1 MSAKGPTTVLHRLID
16 AAFRAPLVVLFV
28 VLLVASLGLRS
39 LQRLPI
45 DAVPDVTNVQVQ
57 ILTDAPALS
66 PTEVE
71 RQITFPVENAMSG
84 LVGVEQVRSISRFG
98 LSAVTVVFHE
108 GTDIYFARQLVLERL
123 AEARA
128 QIPSH
133 LGEPEMAPLS
143 TGLGEIF
150 QFELRGSPM
159 CSEGQEDDDACYSL
173 MELRTLLDWYIAP
186 RLRWVDGVVEV
197 NSFGGELRT
206 YEVQLDPQRL
216 AAYRISL
223 ARVLEALREN
233 NANAGGAYIEHAGE
247 QRLIRGEALI
257 DGLDELARVVV
268 DVRDGTPI
276 LIGDLGALRFAPM
289 VRQGAVTRDGAG
301 EIVNG
306 IVMMRIG
313 ANSRTVV
320 EDVRREVERL
330 EPTLPPGVTIE
341 VFYDRSELIARTIK
355 TVAENLIEGGV
366 LVVLVLLLLL
376 GSLRGGLLVAAV
388 IPLSMLGAF
397 IAMDLAGVPGNLMS
411 LGAVDFG
418 LIVDGAVVMVDSVVV
433 GLAARGSPGDGA
445 ADSGEDHRGR
455 RERARAAARGVS
467 RPVLFGV
474 AIITVVYVPIL
485 SLGGIEGKMFRPMAF
500 TVVFALLSSLAL
512 ALTLVPALSVSVLGR
527 GVKGDDTW
535 LLRQVRRVFTPLLTG
550 ALDRPWVVLA
560 IAAAAIV
567 GAASLASRLGAEFVP
582 TLDEGAIA
590 IQASRLS
597 SVSLEESIEATT
609 RVERCLLERFPDEV
623 ETVVSKTGR
632 PEIATDPM
640 GVNLSDIYVILRPRA
655 EWTAARD
662 REQLVAAMR
671 AALQREVPGQQ
682 YAFTQPIELRTNE
695 LISGVRSDVAIGV
708 YGDDLET
715 LAGLGERVAA
725 EIATIPG
732 AVDVKAEPVA
742 GLPIMRIVV
751 EREQLARYGVDAA
764 RVLEAVEALG
774 GLVVG
779 DVFEGRRRF
788 ALQVRFPV
796 EVRRELA
803 RLRVMPIAARDG
815 ALVPLGELVDIVMT
829 DGPAQISRDRV
840 QRRLTV
846 EVNVEGRDLAGF
858 VAEARRRL
866 ARAELL
872 PPGYWYTW
880 RGQFEN
886 LERATAR
893 LMVVVPITLALIFV
907 LLYMANRSLRSAAF
921 IYFNIPFAATGGI
934 AALYLRGMPFSISAG
949 VGFIALFGIAV
960 LDGVVLVS
968 RIRDAQAEGSSR
980 REAARI
986 GAQARLRPILMTAL
1000 TDAIGFVPMA
1010 IATSAG
1016 AEVQRPL
1023 ATVVI
1028 GGVLVSTALNL
1039 FVLPALWARFGPRE
1053 LEPAGDT

>member
-445 ADSGEDHRGR
+445 ADSGEDHRGP
-455 RERARAAARGVS
+455 ENRG
-467 RPVLFGV
+467 
-474 AIITVVYVPIL
+474 
-485 SLGGIEGKMFRPMAF
+485 
-500 TVVFALLSSLAL
+500 
-512 ALTLVPALSVSVLGR
+512 
-527 GVKGDDTW
+527 
-535 LLRQVRRVFTPLLTG
+535 
-550 ALDRPWVVLA
+550 
-560 IAAAAIV
+560 
-567 GAASLASRLGAEFVP
+567 
-582 TLDEGAIA
+582 
-590 IQASRLS
+590 
-597 SVSLEESIEATT
+597 
-609 RVERCLLERFPDEV
+609 
-623 ETVVSKTGR
+623 
-632 PEIATDPM
+632 
-640 GVNLSDIYVILRPRA
+640 
-655 EWTAARD
+655 
-662 REQLVAAMR
+662 
-671 AALQREVPGQQ
+671 
-682 YAFTQPIELRTNE
+682 
-695 LISGVRSDVAIGV
+695 
-708 YGDDLET
+708 
-715 LAGLGERVAA
+715 
-725 EIATIPG
+725 
-732 AVDVKAEPVA
+732 
-742 GLPIMRIVV
+742 
-751 EREQLARYGVDAA
+751 
-764 RVLEAVEALG
+764 
-774 GLVVG
+774 
-779 DVFEGRRRF
+779 
-788 ALQVRFPV
+788 
-796 EVRRELA
+796 
-803 RLRVMPIAARDG
+803 
-815 ALVPLGELVDIVMT
+815 
-829 DGPAQISRDRV
+829 
-840 QRRLTV
+840 
-846 EVNVEGRDLAGF
+846 
-858 VAEARRRL
+858 
-866 ARAELL
+866 
-872 PPGYWYTW
+872 
-880 RGQFEN
+880 
-886 LERATAR
+886 
-893 LMVVVPITLALIFV
+893 
-907 LLYMANRSLRSAAF
+907 
-921 IYFNIPFAATGGI
+921 
-934 AALYLRGMPFSISAG
+934 
-949 VGFIALFGIAV
+949 
-960 LDGVVLVS
+960 
-968 RIRDAQAEGSSR
+968 
-980 REAARI
+980 
-986 GAQARLRPILMTAL
+986 
-1000 TDAIGFVPMA
+1000 
-1010 IATSAG
+1010 
-1016 AEVQRPL
+1016 
-1023 ATVVI
+1023 
-1028 GGVLVSTALNL
+1028 
-1039 FVLPALWARFGPRE
+1039 
-1053 LEPAGDT
+1053 